1 MPQSC
6 DLRPGGGPCRNPAPI
21 LGSTRTM
28 PLDPRLT
35 PARPDLADSRLRGQ
49 VEAERFV
56 EGRPAR
62 IILPSA
68 PLRRRP
74 EPQAG
79 LDTEAVMGDA
89 VTVYEVRD
97 GFAFAQIARDGYVGY
112 LPEAALG
119 PADPAP
125 THRVAALRTFV
136 YPAPDLKR
144 PHTVHLSLGAAFAAE
159 AREGEYW
166 QLVGGGYV
174 FADHAA
180 ALGEPEP
187 DFAGTAERL
196 VGTPYLWGGRTS
208 LGLDCSGLVQ
218 LCLESAG
225 LPCPRDADQQ
235 ERALGRAL
243 PPGLDGLARGDLV
256 FWRGHVG
263 IMLDESRLIHAN
275 GHHMTVAVEP
285 LPVAVARI
293 AEKSFGAVTSIR
305 RLEEHGRAQ
314 SSGRLPSNR

>member
-1 MPQSC
+1 
-6 DLRPGGGPCRNPAPI
+6 
-21 LGSTRTM
+21 M

-35 PARPDLADSRLRGQ
+35 PARPDLADHRLRGQ
-49 VEAERFV
+49 VAAARFV

-62 IILPSA
+62 VVAPSA

-74 EPQAG
+74 EPLAG
-79 LDTEAVMGDA
+79 LETEAVRGDA

-97 GFAFAQIARDGYVGY
+97 GFAFVQIVRDGYVGY

-144 PHTVHLSLGAAFAAE
+144 PHTAHLSLGAAVAVDD
-159 AREGEYW
+159 REGEYW
-166 QLVGGGYV
+166 RLAGGGYV
-174 FADHAA
+174 FAGHAVPLAQTAPDVA
-180 ALGEPEP
+180 A
-187 DFAGTAERL
+187 TAERL

-225 LPCPRDADQQ
+225 LLCLRDADQQ
-235 ERALGRAL
+235 EGALGTAL
-243 PPGLDGLARGDLV
+243 PPGLDGLRRGDLV
-256 FWRGHVG
+256 FWKGHVG
-263 IMLDESRLIHAN
+263 MMLDASRLIHAN
-275 GHHMTVAVEP
+275 GHHMSVAIEP
-285 LPVAVARI
+285 LAGAVARI

-305 RLEEHGRAQ
+305 RL
-314 SSGRLPSNR
+314 